1 MWFVLFLVMA
11 MTNHKL
17 FFKEF
22 QTYLFYFVNYGRNR
36 SDGNL
41 VVKVS
46 NLVVA
51 DFSIVAS
58 KLGRWLN
65 TV

>member
-1 MWFVLFLVMA
+1 MWFVLFLVIA

-17 FFKEF
+17 F
-22 QTYLFYFVNYGRNR
+22 LRSSSCPFYFVNYGRNR

-58 KLGRWLN
+58 NSAVG
-65 TV
+65 